1 MRKLI
6 LFLFLLPTVSAQL
19 EISEIMYDLDGTDAG
34 REWIEIYNSGDKIN
48 ISGWKFYEAETNHRL
63 SSYSGDMI
71 IENDEFFIIVNKPE
85 EFLTDNDFSGTIVD
99 SSWQSLSN
107 TGELIQILDGK
118 NGNIISEV
126 EYVADEEGLTLQIIA
141 GEWCSGSPTPGE
153 ANECSIIEIEETDEE
168 TSAEVTTEVSEEI
181 ESEPKTE
188 EEIKQEIIEFI
199 EESEKRPTENNL
211 VKMVYEANN
220 RGNIVIGFYLFIL
233 VSLMLNVILVLR
245 SE

>member
-71 IENDEFFIIVNKPE
+71 IENDEFFIIVN
-85 EFLTDNDFSGTIVD
+85 N
-99 SSWQSLSN
+99 SWQSLSN